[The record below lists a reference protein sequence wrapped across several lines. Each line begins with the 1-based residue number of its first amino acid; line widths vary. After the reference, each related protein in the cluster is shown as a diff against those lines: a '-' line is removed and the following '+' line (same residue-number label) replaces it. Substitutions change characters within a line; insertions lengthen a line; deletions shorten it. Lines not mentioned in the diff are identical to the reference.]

1 MVSELA
7 ASLALSLLVTYS
19 ETVPLVTAG
28 LLAGVGGFVAYQ
40 GYRGYVR
47 NRNRTLLFLT
57 VGILL
62 LTTIP
67 FVIEGWIQV
76 TNTLTP
82 AQSILTS
89 QLLNI
94 LGLVLILYGFTRT

>member
-1 MVSELA
+1 M
-7 ASLALSLLVTYS
+7 
-19 ETVPLVTAG
+19 PLVIAG
-28 LLAGVGGFVAYQ
+28 LLAGVGIFVAYQ

-57 VGILL
+57 AGILL

-67 FVIEGWIQV
+67 FVVESWVRV
-76 TNTLTP
+76 TNALAP
-82 AQSILTS
+82 SQSILIA
-89 QLLNI
+89 QLLNV